1 MKTTFD
7 DPTIK
12 THRKPLDED
21 KDPYEMLRAAKLDR
35 DEALLL
41 IDASGLCYRAFH
53 TREYLE
59 GYDGERTGV
68 LHGVLSMV
76 RSLCSAANTARW
88 LLVWDG
94 SIADKRAV
102 YPGYKAR
109 QDRQR
114 TAEEE
119 AAYLDMREQMK
130 LAKAMLRHLG
140 CPMVAHA
147 RCEADD
153 LLGILSWSLF
163 KLLMKPGFSDQF
175 PRKPTQMIIV
185 SDDKDLYQCIGSRC
199 KVWRASA
206 GKLVDEIEFQS
217 VHGFPSQCYPVYK
230 ALVGESASGD
240 NIPGV
245 SGIGDAT
252 AGKMVSSHGGTLPQL
267 LKAAATMV
275 QDPKCPKVY
284 QNLYREKVN
293 AELSLKLSTI
303 ARTVDDLRA
312 SWVTDTDGLEDAL
325 KLGIKALFQ
334 TRRPCPKKA
343 IDHLRN
349 KLGFVKSFDAM
360 MWQRV
365 CGFVIQ
371 DEEPATTKKPIDDAM
386 TVLNDIVESGA
397 ESGEMRCPA
406 CKGGTIKFVNGGP
419 RRIRA
424 VCSTEGCIRFMT

>member
-1 MKTTFD
+1 MKTTFAD
-7 DPTIK
+7 ESVK
-12 THRKPLDED
+12 THRRPLDED

-102 YPGYKAR
+102 YPAYKSR

-114 TAEEE
+114 SPEEE
-119 AAYLDMREQMK
+119 AAYLDMREQIK
-130 LAKAMLRHLG
+130 LAKAMLKHLNA
-140 CPMVAHA
+140 PMLSFPRA
-147 RCEADD
+147 EADD
-153 LLGILSWSLF
+153 LLGILSWTLF
-163 KLLMKPGFSDQF
+163 KLLMKPGFTKQF
-175 PRKPTQMIIV
+175 AREPTRCIIV

-199 KVWRASA
+199 AVWRASA
-206 GKLVDEIEFQS
+206 GKLVDEKEFQS

-230 ALVGESASGD
+230 ALVGESATGD

-245 SGIGDAT
+245 SGIGEVT
-252 AGKMVSSHGGTLPQL
+252 AGKMVASSGGTLPKL
-267 LKAAATMV
+267 FEVAAKMV
-275 QDPKCPKVY
+275 ADPKCPKSY
-284 QNLYREKVN
+284 QNLYRERDA

-303 ARTVDDLRA
+303 ARTPEDLRA
-312 SWVTDTDGLEDAL
+312 MWATDTDGLHDAMKAGINAML
-325 KLGIKALFQ
+325 K
-334 TRRPCPKKA
+334 TRRPCPQKA
-343 IDHLRN
+343 VHYLRN
-349 KLGFVKSFDAM
+349 KLGFVKSFDAV
-360 MWQRV
+360 MWQSV

-371 DEEPATTKKPIDDAM
+371 
-386 TVLNDIVESGA
+386 
-397 ESGEMRCPA
+397 GE
-406 CKGGTIKFVNGGP
+406 
-419 RRIRA
+419 
-424 VCSTEGCIRFMT
+424 